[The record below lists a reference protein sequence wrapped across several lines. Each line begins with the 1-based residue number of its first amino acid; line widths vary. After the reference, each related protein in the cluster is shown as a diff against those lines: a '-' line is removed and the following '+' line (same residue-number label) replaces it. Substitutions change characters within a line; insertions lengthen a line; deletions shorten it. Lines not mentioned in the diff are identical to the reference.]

1 LLEDVGRTMLPRP
14 WSDCPRIRRL
24 GLVRG
29 GAELGSP
36 QRMPSVRRSLPRACW
51 GPASGS
57 AYPSPAM
64 QAVGRPYPPAQ
75 RLDTVDEL
83 HGRLIPDPYRWLE
96 DPASPQTIAWS
107 EAQNRLC
114 RGLLDALPG
123 REHLRR
129 RYRELFSVGYVSGP
143 HWL

>member
-1 LLEDVGRTMLPRP
+1 
-14 WSDCPRIRRL
+14 
-24 GLVRG
+24 
-29 GAELGSP
+29 
-36 QRMPSVRRSLPRACW
+36 
-51 GPASGS
+51 
-57 AYPSPAM
+57 M
-64 QAVGRPYPPAQ
+64 QAVSRPYPPAP

-114 RGLLDALPG
+114 RELLDALPG

-143 HWL
+143 HWLSHPERYFFMRRLGGEEHAKLLLHEPGADERVLIDPMAIDASGTTTLD